1 MMFIIETQ
9 EASSRMRFALV
20 ITVIVL
26 AVALGAM
33 NLWKSKATSDWVLTG
48 TMVGSAL
55 GMCVVA
61 WIVVTWLRNR
71 QCRRLTDMRDSA
83 LW

>member
-1 MMFIIETQ
+1 
-9 EASSRMRFALV
+9 MRFALV

-48 TMVGSAL
+48 MMVGAAL
-55 GMCVVA
+55 GMSVVA

-71 QCRRLTDMRDSA
+71 QRRRLTDMRDSA